1 MMHRPKKRSLTLDGH
16 RTSVSIEEEFWHQFV
31 LIARNQGKS
40 INVLATEIVYDCVHC
55 LFELSLSLPP
65 PKCFFNFFSILFF

>member
-40 INVLATEIVYDCVHC
+40 INVLATEIDHIRGMDVGLASAIR
-55 LFELSLSLPP
+55 LFVLSHALRGTFP
-65 PKCFFNFFSILFF
+65 